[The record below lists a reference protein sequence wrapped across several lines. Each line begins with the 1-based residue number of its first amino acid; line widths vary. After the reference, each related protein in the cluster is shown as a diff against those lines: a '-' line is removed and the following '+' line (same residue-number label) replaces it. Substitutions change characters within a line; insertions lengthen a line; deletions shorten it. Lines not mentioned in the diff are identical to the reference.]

1 MAEQSQEHGKS
12 MQEKDLEI
20 SALRA
25 RAVHFE
31 NESTQ
36 TKVRLAQLEKQLV
49 AAQHDGTTWQ
59 KEAARFSSD
68 LKKSVELQNELVARM
83 KANEEAY
90 KNAQNLEKMF
100 ETVRS
105 EYDATS
111 KVLQQVQ
118 DAANVQAPP
127 GET

>member
-1 MAEQSQEHGKS
+1 
-12 MQEKDLEI
+12 
-20 SALRA
+20 
-25 RAVHFE
+25 
-31 NESTQ
+31 
-36 TKVRLAQLEKQLV
+36 
-49 AAQHDGTTWQ
+49 
-59 KEAARFSSD
+59 
-68 LKKSVELQNELVARM
+68 M